1 MSFSPNLF
9 LSNMSAKDGPA
20 KPSRFEVILPI
31 PPYVNEAVGNSI
43 IEKILNFPNSVIGD
57 VSDAFNR
64 ALGRGGNEGN
74 DYSKTSNAALSRYL
88 ALQCEAA
95 ELPGKTFAT
104 ADVKI
109 YGPIFKV
116 PYQKM
121 YSDINLTFI
130 VSNQFYERKL
140 FERYMECIMPSDTN
154 NMRFP
159 KGDASRYYTNIKIIQ
174 YDDLVKQIYIV
185 ELQDDF
191 PVGIAPMAL
200 SWSDDGFH
208 RLGVS
213 FAYQKYEVKYEGGFD
228 AGKAAASILGSKAAD
243 LIGGGLR
250 NFSSSNKIGS
260 NFSRL
265 FTFS

>member
-1 MSFSPNLF
+1 
-9 LSNMSAKDGPA
+9 
-20 KPSRFEVILPI
+20 
-31 PPYVNEAVGNSI
+31 
-43 IEKILNFPNSVIGD
+43 
-57 VSDAFNR
+57 
-64 ALGRGGNEGN
+64 
-74 DYSKTSNAALSRYL
+74 
-88 ALQCEAA
+88 
-95 ELPGKTFAT
+95 
-104 ADVKI
+104 
-109 YGPIFKV
+109 
-116 PYQKM
+116 M

-159 KGDASRYYTNIKIIQ
+159 KGDRSRYYTNIKIIQ

-185 ELQDDF
+185 ELQDAF

-213 FAYQKYEVKYEGGFD
+213 FAYQKYEVKYDGGFD
-228 AGKAAASILGSKAAD
+228 AGKAAASILGNKAAS

-250 NFSSSNKIGS
+250 TFASSNKVGS
-260 NFSRL
+260 NFSRI
-265 FTFS
+265 FT